1 MRHTKLLKRS
11 QGAIM
16 SKDNKILSNNQL
28 AQYLDQELPLLQF
41 DNDLLMADLTELLSF
56 DIEPLSDLGGDDDK

>member
-1 MRHTKLLKRS
+1 
-11 QGAIM
+11 M